1 MTPSPFQILRLVQ
14 LVPDGEWL
22 VAIPAADQ
30 SESDN
35 PSQWAVDVYKDLS
48 FADLKTTVELAAMK
62 TVPPLNR
69 FVPMQLAFVPAL
81 NEASAFALLSGLIRA
96 VLPDSPEEEL
106 DPPERMAAL
115 TLYGLLRAMGRGLR
129 EALTAAPER
138 VETLYA
144 AHDLLAYT
152 VQSQLRA
159 AGLSPETALADK
171 SANESGDES
180 ADDALPPEETT

>member
-22 VAIPAADQ
+22 VAIPASDQ

-48 FADLKTTVELAAMK
+48 FNALKTTAELAAMK
-62 TVPPLNR
+62 SVPPLNR
-69 FVPMQLAFVPAL
+69 FVSMQLAFVPAL
-81 NEASAFALLSGLIRA
+81 TEASALTLLANLIHA
-96 VLPDSPEEEL
+96 VLPDSSAEEL

-115 TLYGLLRAMGRGLR
+115 TLYGLLRAMGRGLQ

-152 VQSQLRA
+152 IQSQLRA
-159 AGLSPETALADK
+159 AGVSPETAL
-171 SANESGDES
+171 
-180 ADDALPPEETT
+180 ADDALPPEETP